1 MANCFPDVAIIGGG
15 PAGAATAIA
24 LLQQGDKRVAILEK
38 SRQNLFRIGETV
50 PPNIRS
56 PLTQLGVL
64 DILEP
69 GEHLPSVGNRSA
81 WGSSELGY
89 QDFFFSM
96 QGNGWHLNRAR
107 FDASLAEAAVERG
120 AIFKRGVGL
129 VGCDRLTDGK
139 WNLTFLDAEGSRFQ
153 LKTTFVVDATGR
165 RSVFASK
172 QGANPVRM
180 DSLLGIAAVFEFEE
194 KARKDCYTLVEATEL
209 GWWYAA
215 RLPDN
220 RAIVTLM
227 SDREQWREHQFSRW
241 ESWQGNLAKTR
252 YVREMVAGATAIPI
266 FSPPVAKQPRRQSR
280 LQIQPAFSQYLD
292 MMAGDGWLAVGD
304 AACTFDP
311 LSSAGIYKALRS
323 GILAAEAIAGYF
335 SGDRKALTEY
345 ESQTRRQFELYLEDR
360 RQYYTLEKRW
370 ANSEFWQRR
379 RFQISL
385 DPSKMVCFERSPESA
400 KMLSRLKMYLPHG
413 DLLTLCELCV
423 GGKQASDVV
432 AGFLARTEGKV
443 SAYRAIEALQYL
455 LGQQIIR

>member
-1 MANCFPDVAIIGGG
+1 MAIIGGG

-24 LLQQGDKRVAILEK
+24 LQQQGDKRVAILEK
-38 SRQNLFRIGETV
+38 SCQNRFRIGETV

-89 QDFFFSM
+89 QDFFFSLE
-96 QGNGWHLNRAR
+96 GNGWHLNRAR
-107 FDASLAEAAVERG
+107 FDASLAEAAAERG
-120 AIFKRGVGL
+120 AILRRGVRL
-129 VGCDRLTDGK
+129 VGCDRLNNGK
-139 WNLTFLDAEGSRFQ
+139 WSLVLLDGNGLRFQ
-153 LKTTFVVDATGR
+153 LKTSFVVDATGR
-165 RSVFASK
+165 RCVFATK

-194 KARKDCYTLVEATEL
+194 KAKKDCYTLVEAAEL

-227 SDREQWREHQFSRW
+227 SDRERWREHQFSRW
-241 ESWQGNLAKTR
+241 ESWQANLAKTR
-252 YVREMVAGATAIPI
+252 HVLELVAGATAIPI
-266 FSPPVAKQPRRQSR
+266 FSPPAAKQPRRKSE

-323 GILAAEAIAGYF
+323 GIRAAEAIASYF
-335 SGDRKALTEY
+335 TGDGEALVEY

-385 DPSKMVCFERSPESA
+385 DPSKILYFERSPDNA
-400 KMLSRLKMYLPHG
+400 KFLPRLKMYLPLR

-423 GGKQASDVV
+423 GGKQASDV
-432 AGFLARTEGKV
+432 AAEFLARTEGKV
-443 SAYRAIEALQYL
+443 SAYRAIEGLQYL
-455 LGQQIIR
+455 LGQEIIR